1 MVTLNQ
7 ESRATR
13 WGLSTGG
20 VVVLFVLWYL
30 VADVFTLV
38 GDLALPS
45 PVAVFQVTVEFQD
58 ILLMS
63 LITTLERAATGY
75 FGAVLLALVL
85 AVALT
90 ANDRIRQALMP
101 LILSANTVPRVSI
114 APLIVFY
121 LGDFS
126 PHALIAGWIA
136 FFPILINAMEG
147 LGNLDE
153 DVENLLD
160 ALGANRVQEY
170 RYVRFPNAL
179 PFIFDGLKV
188 GVSLAIV
195 GAIVGEFVSASE
207 GIGFLA
213 LFAMKNYDIPLV
225 FSVIGLMAIVAVAAF
240 LTLYL
245 LQDRLVHWR
254 DAALFPE

>member
-1 MVTLNQ
+1 MVTFSQ

-13 WGLSTGG
+13 WGLSTAGI
-20 VVVLFVLWYL
+20 VVTFVGWYL
-30 VADVFTLV
+30 IADVFNLV

-45 PVAVFQVTVEFQD
+45 PIAVFEITIQAQD
-58 ILLMS
+58 ILIMS
-63 LITTLERAATGY
+63 LMTTLQRAATGY
-75 FGAVLLALVL
+75 VGAVLLALVL
-85 AVALT
+85 AVLLT
-90 ANDRIRQALMP
+90 ANEYVRQALMP
-101 LILSANTVPRVSI
+101 LILGANTVPRVSI

-147 LGNLDE
+147 LGTLDE
-153 DVENLLD
+153 DVENLLG
-160 ALGANRVQEY
+160 ALGASRVQEY

-195 GAIVGEFVSASE
+195 GAIVGEFVSATE

-225 FSVIGLMAIVAVAAF
+225 FSVIGLMALVALAAF

-254 DAALFPE
+254 EAALFPE

>member
-1 MVTLNQ
+1 MVTLSQ
-7 ESRATR
+7 ESRITR
-13 WGLSTGG
+13 WSLSTLG
-20 VVVLFVLWYL
+20 VVVTFVAWYL
-30 VADVFTLV
+30 IADVFRLV

-45 PVAVFQVTVEFQD
+45 PLAVVD
-58 ILLMS
+58 ITIQSQEILMMS
-63 LITTLERAATGY
+63 LITTLQRAATGY
-75 FGAVLLALVL
+75 VGAVLLAMAL
-85 AVALT
+85 AVVLT
-90 ANDRIRQALMP
+90 ANEYIRQALMP
-101 LILSANTVPRVSI
+101 LILGANTVPRVSI
-114 APLIVFY
+114 APLVVFY
-121 LGDFS
+121 FGDFS

-153 DVENLLD
+153 DIENLLG
-160 ALGANRVQEY
+160 ALGATRYQEY

-195 GAIVGEFVSASE
+195 GAIVGEFVSATE

-225 FSVIGLMAIVAVAAF
+225 FSVIGLMAFVALVAF

-245 LQDRLVHWR
+245 LQDRLIHWR
-254 DAALFPE
+254 EAALFPE

>member
-1 MVTLNQ
+1 MAVLNQ

-13 WGLSTGG
+13 WGLSTSG
-20 VVVLFVLWYL
+20 VVVAFAAWYL
-30 VADVFTLV
+30 IADVYNLV

-45 PVAVFQVTVEFQD
+45 PIAVAQITIEYQD

-63 LITTLERAATGY
+63 LVTTLERAATGY
-75 FGAVLLALVL
+75 VGAVLLALVL
-85 AVALT
+85 AVVLT
-90 ANDRIRQALMP
+90 ANDRTRQALMP
-101 LILSANTVPRVSI
+101 LILGANTVPRVSI

-126 PHALIAGWIA
+126 PHALIAGWVA

-147 LGNLDE
+147 FGNLDE
-153 DVENLLD
+153 EVEDLLD
-160 ALGANRVQEY
+160 ALGATRYQEY

-195 GAIVGEFVSASE
+195 GAIVGEFVSATE

-225 FSVIGLMAIVAVAAF
+225 FSVIGLMALVALAAF

-254 DAALFPE
+254 EAALFPE

>member
-7 ESRATR
+7 QSRVTR
-13 WGLSTGG
+13 WGLSTSG
-20 VVVLFVLWYL
+20 VVVVFAAWYVL
-30 VADVFTLV
+30 ADVLNSV
-38 GDLALPS
+38 SNLALPS
-45 PVAVFQVTVEFQD
+45 PVAVLQITIEQQE

-63 LITTLERAATGY
+63 LVTTLERAGTGY
-75 FGAVLLALVL
+75 VGAVLLALVL
-85 AVALT
+85 AVILT

-101 LILSANTVPRVSI
+101 LILSTNTVPRVSI

-126 PHALIAGWIA
+126 PHALIAGWVA

-147 LGNLDE
+147 LGNLDD
-153 DVENLLD
+153 DVDNLLD
-160 ALGANRVQEY
+160 ALGASRIQEY

-195 GAIVGEFVSASE
+195 GAIVGEFVSATE

-225 FSVIGLMAIVAVAAF
+225 FSVIGLMALVALAAF

-245 LQDRLVHWR
+245 LQDRLIHWR
-254 DAALFPE
+254 EAALFPE